1 MRILYLT
8 HRLPYTAN
16 RGDRIRAYHTLA
28 FLAKSATVDLV
39 SLVHS
44 DEEARH
50 ANDLRGLANSVTVAP
65 VRGKLAR
72 YGRAAAAAVS
82 GGSLTHG
89 LLDSA
94 SVMSAC
100 RDQVVAHRPD
110 VVLALCSSM
119 ARFALEPPLRDL
131 PLVIDMIDVDSE
143 KWRNLS
149 QSAAAPRRW
158 IYAMEARRLAVF
170 EARASTA
177 AQSVL
182 VVNERERAVLQQIAP
197 AAVVHAIPNGVNCEE
212 LRPPDPPTGEPTVV
226 FCGVMNYE
234 PNEQGVL
241 WFVREVWP
249 AITAQHPSARFCVVG
264 SEPTAAIRRL
274 AEDDRRITVTGA
286 VSDVRPYLWQ
296 SAVSVAPLLI
306 ARGIQNKVLE
316 AVAAGLP
323 CVVTP
328 AVSGGLPAQVRPAC
342 IDAADARAFST
353 AVLGLLN
360 KSAAERRAMAESA
373 DLGALNWGSRLSPLV
388 AILDSAAR
396 RERITP

>member
-8 HRLPYTAN
+8 HRLPYAAN

-28 FLAKSATVDLV
+28 FLAARATVDLV

-44 DEEARH
+44 DDEEGH
-50 ANDLRGLANSVTVAP
+50 ADDLRGVASSVTTAR
-65 VRGKLAR
+65 VRGRLATS
-72 YGRAAAAAVS
+72 GRAAAAALT
-82 GGSLTHG
+82 GGSLTHA

-94 SVMSAC
+94 TVMAAC
-100 RDQVVAHRPD
+100 RDRVANQRPD

-119 ARFALEPPLRDL
+119 ARFAIQPPLRDL

-143 KWRNLS
+143 KWRVLS
-149 QSAAAPRRW
+149 QTASVPRRW
-158 IYAMEARRLAVF
+158 IYALEARRLATF
-170 EARASTA
+170 EAHASAA

-182 VVNERERAVLQQIAP
+182 VVNERERSLLLQIAP
-197 AAVVHAIPNGVNCEE
+197 ACTVHALPNGVDCEE
-212 LRPPDPPTGEPTVV
+212 LRPPGPPADAPTVV

-249 AITAQHPSARFCVVG
+249 AITAQHPAARFSVVG

-274 AEDDRRITVTGA
+274 AEDDPRITVTGA
-286 VSDVRPYLWQ
+286 VPDVRPYLWQ

-328 AVSGGLPAQVRPAC
+328 AVSGGLPAHVRPGC
-342 IDAADARAFST
+342 IDAADATAFAT
-353 AVLGLLN
+353 AVVGLLRG
-360 KSAAERRAMAESA
+360 SAAERRAMAESA
-373 DLGALNWGSRLSPLV
+373 DLGALKWAGRLSPLV
-388 AILDSAAR
+388 TILDSAAR
-396 RERITP
+396 RERNTT

>member
-16 RGDRIRAYHTLA
+16 RGDRIRAYRVLEYLA
-28 FLAKSATVDLV
+28 GRAIVDLV

-44 DEEARH
+44 DEEEGH
-50 ANDLRGLANSVTVAP
+50 ADDLRGLVNSVTTARA
-65 VRGKLAR
+65 RGKLAA
-72 YGRAAAAAVS
+72 YSRAAATALS
-82 GGSLTHG
+82 GGPLTHA

-94 SVMSAC
+94 TVMAAC
-100 RDQVVAHRPD
+100 RARVSAHRPD

-131 PLVIDMIDVDSE
+131 PLVLDMIDVDSE

-158 IYAMEARRLAVF
+158 IYAMEAQRLAVF

-182 VVNERERAVLQQIAP
+182 VVNERERSVLKQIAP
-197 AAVVHAIPNGVNCEE
+197 VAVVHALPNGVNCEE
-212 LRPPDPPTGEPTVV
+212 LRPPDPPTAEPTVV

-274 AEDDRRITVTGA
+274 AEDDQRITVTGA

-328 AVSGGLPAQVRPAC
+328 AVSGGLPGQVRSAC

-353 AVLGLLN
+353 AVVGLLN
-360 KSAAERRAMAESA
+360 RSPAERRAMAASA
-373 DLGALNWGSRLSPLV
+373 DLGALNWDLRLSPLV
-388 AILDSAAR
+388 AILDAAAR